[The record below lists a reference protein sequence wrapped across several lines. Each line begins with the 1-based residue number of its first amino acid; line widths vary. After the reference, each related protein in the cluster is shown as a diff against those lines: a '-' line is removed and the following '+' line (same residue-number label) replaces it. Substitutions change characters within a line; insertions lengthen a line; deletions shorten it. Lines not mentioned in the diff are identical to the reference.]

1 MNYEDYDNVE
11 CAVLGEDDIKKE
23 DLIEKC
29 RPSVLQ
35 LAGRFEDKIV
45 KCEETDEEEIKEKS
59 VRLGSSIVE
68 DVTDKSIRKKVKK
81 VVPTGDSPGSAAT
94 LGSQEEEKYLVK
106 SRGTKSGSEEEEN
119 SSIPSII
126 YSWLGD
132 FFPALLYLLTP
143 FIVLFLAFIMQFL
156 WTTFVP
162 SVQLDVDGGEFKSDN
177 LAELVQE

>member
-1 MNYEDYDNVE
+1 M
-11 CAVLGEDDIKKE
+11 KE

-35 LAGRFEDKIV
+35 LAGRFEDKII
-45 KCEETDEEEIKEKS
+45 KTEETDEEVKEKS

-68 DVTDKSIRKKVKK
+68 DVADKSVRKRVKK
-81 VVPTGDSPGSAAT
+81 VVPNGDSLGSAAT
-94 LGSQEEEKYLVK
+94 LGSQEEEKYLVM
-106 SRGTKSGSEEEEN
+106 SRGTKSGSEGEEN
-119 SSIPSII
+119 TSIPSII

-162 SVQLDVDGGEFKSDN
+162 SVQLDVDGEELKSDN